1 MSIYFDKDI
10 FRSASSLLSR
20 RDKIKLFAVVAIQ
33 ISLSL
38 LDLAGVAIIGAIG
51 ALAVTGVQSR
61 SPGSKVNSLLEFLNL
76 ENSTLQFQV
85 AVLGLFA
92 AGFLVIRTISSV
104 FLSRKIL
111 FFLARRSALLSATL
125 ASQLLRQP
133 LGFIQLRSSQ
143 ETLYALTTGVS
154 TVILG
159 ILGTVAA
166 LIADISLTVVM
177 FAGLTLFDPLVAL
190 STLFL
195 FASIGVLMYK
205 LLNKRAR
212 ALGEENSVLSVES
225 NESILEVLRT
235 YRENYVRNRRDYY
248 AETIGKKRLEI
259 ADNLAEMSFLP
270 SISKYVI
277 ESSLVIG
284 ALGIAGIQFALQ
296 DATHAIASLALFMAA
311 GSRIAPAVLRI
322 QQGSIQI
329 RTSMGN
335 SLPTLKLISE
345 LSRTQLNRELLGI
358 SGTHKFEPR
367 ISLSGVNFKFV
378 DGDENVISNLSL
390 EINPGESV
398 AFVGP
403 SGAGKSTLVDLIL
416 GIRTPDTGKITIS
429 GINPEGAIKLW
440 PENFAYVPQDVE
452 IINGTVLE
460 NIILGFPKEHFSE
473 TSIWEVLEICELK
486 DFVSNLP
493 NGLET
498 RVGEFGSRLSGGQ
511 RQRLGLARALIT
523 NPKIIF
529 LDEATSSL
537 DGETESLIT
546 DSISTLKGRVTVVL
560 IAHRL
565 STVRNCDKVVYLEA
579 GQILARGSFQAVRDS
594 IPNFDAQARLMG
606 L

>member
-20 RDKIKLFAVVAIQ
+20 RDRIKLFAVVAIQ

-51 ALAVTGVQSR
+51 ALAVTGIQSR
-61 SPGSKVNSLLEFLNL
+61 SPGNKVNSLLEFLNL

-92 AGFLVIRTISSV
+92 ASFLVIRTISSV

-111 FFLARRSALLSATL
+111 FFLARRSALLSSTL

-177 FAGLTLFDPLVAL
+177 FAGLTLFDPLVAF

-195 FASIGVLMYK
+195 FASIGALMYK

-212 ALGEENSVLSVES
+212 ALGEENSVLNVES

-248 AETIGKKRLEI
+248 AESIGKKRLEI

-345 LSRTQLNRELLGI
+345 LSRTQPNRELLGV
-358 SGTHKFEPR
+358 SSTHKFEPR

-429 GINPEGAIKLW
+429 GINPEGAIQLW

-473 TSIWEVLEICELK
+473 TSIWEVLETCELK

>member
-20 RDKIKLFAVVAIQ
+20 RDRIKLFAVVGIQ

-76 ENSTLQFQV
+76 ENSTLQLQV

-92 AGFLVIRTISSV
+92 AGFLIIRTISSV

-111 FFLARRSALLSATL
+111 FFLARRSALLSSKL

-154 TVILG
+154 TIILG
-159 ILGTVAA
+159 ILGTVAS
-166 LIADISLTVVM
+166 LVADLSLTIVM
-177 FAGLTLFDPLVAL
+177 FVGLTYFDPIIAL
-190 STLFL
+190 STLIL
-195 FASIGVLMYK
+195 FASIGAFMYK

-212 ALGEENSVLSVES
+212 ALGEENSILNVES

-235 YRENYVRNRRDYY
+235 YRENYVRNRRDFY
-248 AETIGKKRLEI
+248 AESIGRKRLEI

-335 SLPTLKLISE
+335 SLPTLKLIAE
-345 LSRTQLNRELLGI
+345 LNQAKSNLKPDGI
-358 SGTHKFEPR
+358 PTARGFDPR
-367 ISLSGVNFKFV
+367 ISINEVEFKFV
-378 DGDENVISNLSL
+378 DSDENVISKLSL

-398 AFVGP
+398 ALVGP

-416 GIRTPDTGKITIS
+416 GIRTPDSGSITIS
-429 GINPEGAIKLW
+429 GVDPESAIHLW

-452 IINGTVLE
+452 IINGTILE
-460 NIILGFPKEHFSE
+460 NIILGYPKNHFDE
-473 TSIWEVLEICELK
+473 FSIWQVLETCELK

-493 NGLET
+493 NALHT

-529 LDEATSSL
+529 LDEATSAL

-546 DSISTLKGRVTVVL
+546 DSIATLKGRVTVVL

-565 STVRNCDKVVYLEA
+565 STVRNCDTVVYLES
-579 GQILARGSFQAVRDS
+579 GQIKAHGSFQSVRDS
-594 IPNFDAQARLMG
+594 IPNFDTQARLMG

>member
-20 RDKIKLFAVVAIQ
+20 RDRIKLFAVVGIQ

-92 AGFLVIRTISSV
+92 ASFLVIRTISSV

-111 FFLARRSALLSATL
+111 FFLARRSALLSSKL

-195 FASIGVLMYK
+195 FASIGALMYK

-212 ALGEENSVLSVES
+212 ALGEENSVLNVES

-248 AETIGKKRLEI
+248 AESIGKKRLEI

-345 LSRTQLNRELLGI
+345 LSRTQPNRELLGI

-429 GINPEGAIKLW
+429 GINPEGAIQLW

-473 TSIWEVLEICELK
+473 TSIWEVLETCELK